1 MDNRQANINRFEAE
15 MTKVKRDGVEKL
27 MAFIRKSD
35 MYAAPASTRF
45 HLSVT
50 GGLLQHSLN
59 VLDALRANLTQNDDG
74 TYTYDVAGVPVARV
88 TEENVII
95 MALLHDIC
103 KTYFYTT
110 EIRNRKVNG
119 KWEQYEAF
127 AVDDKIPYGHGEKSV
142 MMIEEYMKLQPV
154 ERYAIRWHM
163 GYTEADSLSLNN
175 AIDKYPMIW
184 ALHSADTQASHFME
198 SNEGNKLSYA
208 DNGSGE
214 YADQPTVP
222 EKKEWEQPVFEEAT
236 PR

>member
-15 MTKVKRDGVEKL
+15 MAKVTRDGVDKL

-59 VLDALRANLTQNDDG
+59 VLDALRANLTKNDDG
-74 TYTYDVAGVPVARV
+74 TYSYEVAGVPAARV

-127 AVDDKIPYGHGEKSV
+127 AVDDKIHSDSIY
-142 MMIEEYMKLQPV
+142 
-154 ERYAIRWHM
+154 RRWP
-163 GYTEADSLSLNN
+163 LL
-175 AIDKYPMIW
+175 PPW
-184 ALHSADTQASHFME
+184 SHPLP
-198 SNEGNKLSYA
+198 GTRTRLPGCR
-208 DNGSGE
+208 GSSGQDAE
-214 YADQPTVP
+214 
-222 EKKEWEQPVFEEAT
+222 
-236 PR
+236 

>member
-1 MDNRQANINRFEAE
+1 MDNRQVNINRFEAE
-15 MTKVKRDGVEKL
+15 MAKVTRDGVDKL

-59 VLDALRANLTQNDDG
+59 VLDALRANLTKNDDG
-74 TYTYDVAGVPVARV
+74 TYSYEVAGVPAARV

-119 KWEQYEAF
+119 KWGAVRSIRSRRQDSIRSRRKVCNDDRGIYEAS
-127 AVDDKIPYGHGEKSV
+127 ASRKICNQMAHGIHRSRHLIIQQCNRQIPDDLGTAFRRHTGKSLHGK
-142 MMIEEYMKLQPV
+142 Q
-154 ERYAIRWHM
+154 
-163 GYTEADSLSLNN
+163 
-175 AIDKYPMIW
+175 
-184 ALHSADTQASHFME
+184 
-198 SNEGNKLSYA
+198 
-208 DNGSGE
+208 
-214 YADQPTVP
+214 
-222 EKKEWEQPVFEEAT
+222 
-236 PR
+236 

>member
-15 MTKVKRDGVEKL
+15 MTKVTRDGVDKL

-59 VLDALRANLTQNDDG
+59 VLDALRANLTKNDDG
-74 TYTYDVAGVPVARV
+74 TYSYEVAGVPAARV

-142 MMIEEYMKLQPV
+142 MMIEEYSVPAASFSSASVSKASV
-154 ERYAIRWHM
+154 CTSACSVS
-163 GYTEADSLSLNN
+163 ANLSF
-175 AIDKYPMIW
+175 
-184 ALHSADTQASHFME
+184 SASSSSE
-198 SNEGNKLSYA
+198 
-208 DNGSGE
+208 
-214 YADQPTVP
+214 
-222 EKKEWEQPVFEEAT
+222 
-236 PR
+236 

>member
-15 MTKVKRDGVEKL
+15 MAKVTRDGVDKL

-59 VLDALRANLTQNDDG
+59 VLDALRANLTKNDDG
-74 TYTYDVAGVPVARV
+74 TYSYEVAGVPAARV

-110 EIRNRKVNG
+110 EIRNRLTLGSMFMRSKVFCKNLRTTCTIR
-119 KWEQYEAF
+119 F
-127 AVDDKIPYGHGEKSV
+127 PITRIR
-142 MMIEEYMKLQPV
+142 M
-154 ERYAIRWHM
+154 AIAR
-163 GYTEADSLSLNN
+163 
-175 AIDKYPMIW
+175 
-184 ALHSADTQASHFME
+184 
-198 SNEGNKLSYA
+198 
-208 DNGSGE
+208 
-214 YADQPTVP
+214 
-222 EKKEWEQPVFEEAT
+222 
-236 PR
+236 R

>member
-1 MDNRQANINRFEAE
+1 MDRQANINRFEAE
-15 MTKVKRDGVEKL
+15 MKKVTREGADRL

-59 VLDALRANLTQNDDG
+59 VLDALRTNLTKNDDG
-74 TYTYDVAGVPVARV
+74 TYSYEVAGCPVARV

-119 KWEQYEAF
+119 KWESRRFPLGSFSRQRGLGRT
-127 AVDDKIPYGHGEKSV
+127 VPGYGH
-142 MMIEEYMKLQPV
+142 
-154 ERYAIRWHM
+154 RYGRGPGRA
-163 GYTEADSLSLNN
+163 
-175 AIDKYPMIW
+175 
-184 ALHSADTQASHFME
+184 
-198 SNEGNKLSYA
+198 
-208 DNGSGE
+208 GS
-214 YADQPTVP
+214 
-222 EKKEWEQPVFEEAT
+222 
-236 PR
+236 